1 MSAAS
6 MPPEVEEVQ
15 MLERM
20 APLALTL
27 ALFIGSTPPLADD
40 NPQGKADPVART
52 LSGITAEVFGK
63 HFILALGDGRRI
75 LVEVPRR
82 DVILSPGERVEVTGT
97 DEEGEFEA
105 SRLVRGDGS
114 VVTEQSQSGA
124 DRLEGD
130 KGGQGTSPATARVNA
145 AAAITASE
153 RAGYP
158 VITELEWEDGA
169 WEVEALDVQGRP
181 AKLRID
187 ASTGEVTSGS
197 K

>member
-1 MSAAS
+1 
-6 MPPEVEEVQ
+6 

-20 APLALTL
+20 RCSGRQLTPLALAL
-27 ALFIGSTPPLADD
+27 ALFIDVPAALADD
-40 NPQGKADPVART
+40 AIQGNAKPAPQT
-52 LSGITAEVFGK
+52 LSGTTAEVFGK
-63 HFILALGDGRRI
+63 HFILILQDGRRI

-82 DVILSPGERVEVTGT
+82 DVILSTGERVEVTGE

-114 VVTEQSQSGA
+114 VVTEQGDA
-124 DRLEGD
+124 NRLSEAKAGREA
-130 KGGQGTSPATARVNA
+130 SPAAARVNA
-145 AAAITASE
+145 AAAIAATE

-169 WEVEALDVQGRP
+169 WEVEALDVRGRS

-187 ASTGEVTSGS
+187 ASTGEVTSKS

>member
-1 MSAAS
+1 MK
-6 MPPEVEEVQ
+6 
-15 MLERM
+15 
-20 APLALTL
+20 L
-27 ALFIGSTPPLADD
+27 ALFMSAPAALANDEL
-40 NPQGKADPVART
+40 QGKADPASQT

-63 HFILALGDGRRI
+63 HFILTLDNGRRI

-97 DEEGEFEA
+97 DEEGELEA

-114 VVTEQSQSGA
+114 VVTELSQSGSN
-124 DRLEGD
+124 RLEGD
-130 KGGQGTSPATARVNA
+130 KAGREGSPATARVSA
-145 AAAITASE
+145 AAAIAASE

-169 WEVEALDVQGRP
+169 WEVEALDGQGRP

>member
-1 MSAAS
+1 
-6 MPPEVEEVQ
+6 

-20 APLALTL
+20 RCSGRQLTPLALTL
-27 ALFIGSTPPLADD
+27 ALFIEAPVALADD
-40 NPQGKADPVART
+40 DVQGNAKPTPQT
-52 LSGITAEVFGK
+52 FSGTTAEIFGK
-63 HFILALGDGRRI
+63 HFILTLQDGRRI

-82 DVILSPGERVEVTGT
+82 DVVLSPGERVEVTGE

-114 VVTEQSQSGA
+114 IVTEQSQ
-124 DRLEGD
+124 GD
-130 KGGQGTSPATARVNA
+130 ANRQGEAKAGPEASPATARVNA
-145 AAAITASE
+145 AAAIAASE

-169 WEVEALDVQGRP
+169 WEVEALDVQGRS

-187 ASTGEVTSGS
+187 ASTGEVTSRS